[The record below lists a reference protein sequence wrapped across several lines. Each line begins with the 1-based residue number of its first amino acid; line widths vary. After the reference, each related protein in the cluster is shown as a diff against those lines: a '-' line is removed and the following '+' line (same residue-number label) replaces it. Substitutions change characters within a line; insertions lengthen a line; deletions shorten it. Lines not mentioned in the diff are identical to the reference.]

1 MTDLSELRSKSFID
15 HLHTSFSVEDTGA
28 APVALRL
35 IQVNEPATPP
45 HIEFFSLFF
54 EGPAAPRLPQRIYR
68 VQHEKMGSFDLFLTA
83 VAGDASS
90 ITYEAVFHRL
100 RKKQP

>member
-1 MTDLSELRSKSFID
+1 MTDLSELRSRSFTD
-15 HLHTSFSVEDTGA
+15 HLHTSFSVEDAG

-45 HIEFFSLFF
+45 NIEFFSLFF
-54 EGPAAPRLPQRIYR
+54 AGPAAPRLPQRIYR
-68 VQHEKMGSFDLFLTA
+68 IQHEKMGSFDLFLTA

-100 RKKQP
+100 HKKQP